1 MGRPYVTLNLNGMFM
16 DKFKPYSKSNAPIT
30 TLEKLSKA
38 LSISVEELKAIA
50 ELPLDEKY
58 TLKEIPKIDG
68 SKRIVYSLHP
78 KMRLL
83 QSRIN
88 KRIFKELVV
97 FPSFLFGSVPSKN
110 DVLNSNV
117 KRDYVSC
124 AKAHCGAK
132 TVLKVD
138 ISNFFDNIHRD
149 LVRSVF
155 EEILHIKDEALE
167 YLVDICTKDNF
178 VVQGALTSSYIAT
191 LCLFAVE
198 GDVVRRA
205 QRKGLVYTRLV
216 DDITLSSKISNYDF
230 SQMQSHIERML
241 SEHDLPINKRKTKI
255 FHCSSEPIKVHGLRV
270 DYDSPRLP
278 SDEVKRIRAS
288 IHNLKLLAAKNNTK
302 TSVAYR
308 KEFNRCM
315 GRVNKLGRVAHE
327 KYESF
332 KKQLQAIKPMPSKRD
347 VAVIDA
353 AIKSLELSYS
363 KGNQNKHWYK
373 RKYDLTRYKMIIL
386 TRSESFKEKLECF
399 KSRLASL
406 KPL

>member
-1 MGRPYVTLNLNGMFM
+1 MSYR
-16 DKFKPYSKSNAPIT
+16 
-30 TLEKLSKA
+30 
-38 LSISVEELKAIA
+38 
-50 ELPLDEKY
+50 
-58 TLKEIPKIDG
+58 
-68 SKRIVYSLHP
+68 
-78 KMRLL
+78 
-83 QSRIN
+83 
-88 KRIFKELVV
+88 
-97 FPSFLFGSVPSKN
+97 
-110 DVLNSNV
+110 
-117 KRDYVSC
+117 
-124 AKAHCGAK
+124 
-132 TVLKVD
+132 
-138 ISNFFDNIHRD
+138 
-149 LVRSVF
+149 
-155 EEILHIKDEALE
+155 
-167 YLVDICTKDNF
+167 
-178 VVQGALTSSYIAT
+178 GALTSSYIAT

-216 DDITLSSKISNYDF
+216 DDITVSSKISNYDF